1 MLGMRQILSQ
11 SPSIIVLVEWRYLK
25 NLYRMEHITEQLL
38 KELDKGQFRWV
49 RYKNGGEC
57 ILGELEYLQWNDM
70 LQI

>member
-1 MLGMRQILSQ
+1 MRQILSQ

-25 NLYRMEHITEQLL
+25 NLYRMEHITEELL
-38 KELDKGQFRWV
+38 KELDKSRFKWV

-57 ILGELEYLQWNDM
+57 VLGELEYLQWNDM